1 MKLTNQ
7 FQINTLTVL
16 SIFQALIM
24 GIADRRERQKENLRQ
39 EILDAASEMFA
50 RDGYESV
57 SMRKIAEK
65 IEYSP
70 TTIYLYF
77 KDKNDL
83 LNQICEETF
92 ANLIKDWRKIENK
105 IDDPLTALKK
115 AMGAY
120 VEFGL
125 KYPNHYEV
133 TFVSPLKSLT
143 AENGFP
149 FEGSMGQ
156 KAFDHI
162 VSQVVKA
169 MEAGQIKQDDVAKI
183 SQLIWAMGHGIVSLL
198 NSHKDFPFVGKDEL
212 LQGSIEMIFNGI
224 KS

>member
-1 MKLTNQ
+1 
-7 FQINTLTVL
+7 
-16 SIFQALIM
+16 M
-24 GIADRRERQKENLRQ
+24 GVQERREREKENLR
-39 EILDAASEMFA
+39 ETILDAASAMFA
-50 RDGYESV
+50 QEGYASV
-57 SMRKIAEK
+57 SMRKIADK

-92 ANLIKDWRKIENK
+92 ANLIKDWQKIENK
-105 IDDPLTALKK
+105 TDDPLTGLGK
-115 AMGAY
+115 AMTAY

-133 TFVSPLKSLT
+133 TFTNPLKDLSG
-143 AENGFP
+143 EIGVS

-156 KAFDHI
+156 KAFAHI
-162 VSQVVKA
+162 VSQVAKC
-169 MEAGQIKQDDVAKI
+169 MEAGQIRQSDVAVT

-198 NSHKDFPFVGKDEL
+198 NSQKNFPFVGKNEL
-212 LQGSIEMIFNGI
+212 MLGSIDMIFNGI
-224 KS
+224 KP

>member
-1 MKLTNQ
+1 
-7 FQINTLTVL
+7 
-16 SIFQALIM
+16 M
-24 GIADRRERQKENLRQ
+24 GMQERREREKEELR
-39 EILDAASEMFA
+39 EIILDAASELFA
-50 RDGYESV
+50 KEGYASV

-92 ANLIKDWRKIENK
+92 ANLIKDWQKIENK
-105 IDDPLTALKK
+105 SDDPLTSLRK
-115 AMGAY
+115 AMRAY

-125 KYPNHYEV
+125 KYPNHYEI
-133 TFVSPLKSLT
+133 TFINPIADYLG
-143 AENGFP
+143 EDEHP

-156 KAFDHI
+156 KAFEHI
-162 VSQVVKA
+162 VSQVAKS
-169 MEAGQIKQDDVAKI
+169 MEAKQIEQGDVATI

-198 NSHKDFPFVGKDEL
+198 NSHKDFPFVGKNALID
-212 LQGSIEMIFNGI
+212 GSIEMIFNGI

>member
-1 MKLTNQ
+1 
-7 FQINTLTVL
+7 
-16 SIFQALIM
+16 M
-24 GIADRRERQKENLRQ
+24 GIKERRERDQENLRQ
-39 EILDAASEMFA
+39 KILDAASEMFA
-50 RDGYESV
+50 NDGYESV
-57 SMRKIAEK
+57 SMRKIADK

-92 ANLIKDWRKIENK
+92 ANLIKDWQKIENK
-105 IDDPLTALKK
+105 NDDPLTTLHKS
-115 AMGAY
+115 MRAY

-133 TFVSPLKSLT
+133 TFINPIADYLG
-143 AENGFP
+143 ENEHP

-156 KAFDHI
+156 KAFENLAL
-162 VSQVVKA
+162 QVAKS
-169 MEAGQIKQDDVAKI
+169 MQAGQIKNGDAATV

-198 NSHKDFPFVGKDEL
+198 NSHKDFPFVGKNALIE
-212 LQGSIEMIFNGI
+212 GSIDMIFNGI

>member
-1 MKLTNQ
+1 
-7 FQINTLTVL
+7 
-16 SIFQALIM
+16 M
-24 GIADRRERQKENLRQ
+24 GVKERREREKENLRQ
-39 EILDAASEMFA
+39 EILDAASELFA
-50 RDGYESV
+50 KDGYESV
-57 SMRKIAEK
+57 SMRKIADR

-92 ANLIKDWRKIENK
+92 ANLIRDWRKIENK
-105 IDDPLTALKK
+105 NDDPLTALQK
-115 AMGAY
+115 AMRAY

-133 TFVSPLKSLT
+133 TFINPIADYLG
-143 AENGFP
+143 EDEHP

-156 KAFDHI
+156 KAFENLAL
-162 VSQVVKA
+162 QVA
-169 MEAGQIKQDDVAKI
+169 RSMEAGQIRQGDVAAV

-198 NSHKDFPFVGKDEL
+198 NSHKDFPFVSKKALIE
-212 LQGSIEMIFNGI
+212 GSIDMIFNGI
-224 KS
+224 KA

>member
-1 MKLTNQ
+1 
-7 FQINTLTVL
+7 
-16 SIFQALIM
+16 M
-24 GIADRRERQKENLRQ
+24 GIKERREREQEDLRQ
-39 EILDAASEMFA
+39 KILDAASEMFA
-50 RDGYESV
+50 KNGYESV

-92 ANLIKDWRKIENK
+92 ANLIKDWQKIEDK
-105 IDDPLTALKK
+105 TDDPLTSLSKS
-115 AMGAY
+115 MHAY

-133 TFVSPLKSLT
+133 TFINPLADYLG
-143 AENGFP
+143 EDEHP

-156 KAFDHI
+156 KAFENLAFQ
-162 VSQVVKA
+162 VSKT

-198 NSHKDFPFVGKDEL
+198 NSHKDFPFVDRNEL
-212 LQGSIEMIFNGI
+212 IEGSIDIIFNGI
-224 KS
+224 KL